1 MNNPDHDRYEYPA
14 TDAMKDRTS
23 LVASIRQVL
32 FGTGFTSKQWK
43 GLMNAA
49 VVMVAV
55 GVVLTIAASLRGYMV
70 VSRLGTFLAAE
81 GFCLFLLARIMFSRS
96 RRYDAV
102 ERKGKAIGNLP

>member
-1 MNNPDHDRYEYPA
+1 MNNPDNDRYEYPA
-14 TDAMKDRTS
+14 KDTLQDGTP

-43 GLMNAA
+43 GLINAA
-49 VVMVAV
+49 AVMAAV
-55 GVVLTIAASLRGYMV
+55 GVVMAIVASLRGYLV
-70 VSRLGTFLAAE
+70 VSRLGTFLTVE

-102 ERKGKAIGNLP
+102 KRER